1 MSHWLFGL
9 LLLLPPLFG
18 SAATA
23 AVPDDDLAPLYQ
35 IHLAIQG
42 SLGDLYLL
50 YGDPDPN
57 PAASIA
63 RRIAS
68 TSAHLATLGPLPE
81 VAPQALLAQLQ
92 GQWTPYHRLLSD
104 LAREQQSKGNLDAR
118 ALAELIGRNRAL
130 LGLCSQLEAELL
142 RTGRYPLSPAVQ
154 RTRTLSLLMQDIASA
169 YAAHS
174 VGANALGGEGKA
186 LDELADEF
194 DTRLEQLRLSTVP
207 DAEHQRVMAGILH
220 KWRYIEGSLRHYQ
233 KTSVPFLINQY
244 STKIIAGL
252 EQLAAL
258 ES

>member
-1 MSHWLFGL
+1 MTRWLFVL
-9 LLLLPPLFG
+9 LLLLAPLFG
-18 SAATA
+18 TA
-23 AVPDDDLAPLYQ
+23 AKAAVADDDLARLHQ
-35 IHLAIQG
+35 IRMAIQG

-50 YGDPDPN
+50 YGDPDPS
-57 PAASIA
+57 PAASIE

-81 VAPQALLAQLQ
+81 VAPQALLAQLH
-92 GQWTPYHRLLSD
+92 GQWTPYHRLLT
-104 LAREQQSKGNLDAR
+104 LLTQEQQDKGNLDPR
-118 ALAELIGRNRAL
+118 ALAELVDLNR
-130 LGLCSQLEAELL
+130 ELL
-142 RTGRYPLSPAVQ
+142 SLCDRLATDLQREGRYPVSPLTQ
-154 RTRTLSLLMQDIASA
+154 DTRALSLLMQDIAST

-186 LDELADEF
+186 PNELADEF
-194 DTRLEQLRLSTVP
+194 GTGLERLRKNAVW
-207 DAEHQRVMAGILH
+207 DAEHQQVLLGILH
-220 KWRYIEGSLRHYQ
+220 KWRYIEGPLRHYQ